1 MAKKAKE
8 RSGKVR
14 KAKRGPVK
22 QVRARKAAVAAKRAA
37 AVKKARK
44 PPTALEYQDRAFGDD
59 VAPEGRLPDF
69 VTQPPVQTPGVD
81 QPMEEGLA
89 TLPERMRML
98 PVEEQVWPV
107 PAHLQDPPTGDEAPS
122 TPPARDDVHGT
133 ENDPA
138 ALAAKAARIT
148 STQERLKEENRTR
161 QERNAKLRR

>member
-1 MAKKAKE
+1 
-8 RSGKVR
+8 
-14 KAKRGPVK
+14 
-22 QVRARKAAVAAKRAA
+22 
-37 AVKKARK
+37 
-44 PPTALEYQDRAFGDD
+44 
-59 VAPEGRLPDF
+59 
-69 VTQPPVQTPGVD
+69 
-81 QPMEEGLA
+81 
-89 TLPERMRML
+89 MRML

-138 ALAAKAARIT
+138 ALAAKAARIK